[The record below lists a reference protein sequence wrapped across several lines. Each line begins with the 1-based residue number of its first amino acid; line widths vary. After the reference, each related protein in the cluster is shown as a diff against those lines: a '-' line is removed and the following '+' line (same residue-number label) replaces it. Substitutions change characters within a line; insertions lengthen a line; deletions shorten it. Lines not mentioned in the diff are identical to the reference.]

1 MDDLELG
8 TGVPLPRSVEEMLE
22 RICLSQNLAPA
33 DDLARRKLAA
43 AGEELALEKL
53 RRIANCKV
61 KNLSKFIMHMLSQSR
76 SPSQSPPPPRKRN
89 RIPDSHSPTGSPSC
103 SPNTRR
109 VCLFKNPRGGPI
121 PCSLNAETETE
132 TSRQPREMTQAEAAL
147 EALGE
152 LEFNKQ
158 FLILNYTAGN
168 ELHKVATADDIRKLK
183 HLTMVRFEAEVWRLF
198 GQKYVKKED
207 RRMYDD
213 WDDERRTYIYDC
225 YVSTEGSYRFKGPF
239 LSNTK
244 THLQK
249 VLGDDNILRVKFAEE
264 ANENSGIDSHDHY
277 FAGYRKIAREGI
289 KVGLRRYCFFV
300 FKDGGNQ
307 EKRKNPNSSPVKCF
321 FIRIHSDAQIDQKVP
336 YCLSNKTISEAR
348 KLFMHA
354 HTVSSVANYMAR
366 FSLILSKTYS
376 LNIDLSSVD
385 IDIIEDKYCVDEH
398 GKRMSRDE
406 KPLIHTDGTGFISA
420 DLAVKCPKNLHEGRL
435 LKDEDTEI
443 LLNLNCD
450 EHEDN
455 VMETIE
461 QGIETQEPP
470 MLMQFRLFNN
480 GYAVKG
486 TFLVS
491 KMLEPKTI
499 KIRHSM
505 VKVVPDPE
513 LKNIPTKNSLE
524 VIGTSNRPKKAYFS
538 RNLIALL
545 SYGGVPNRFFIG
557 LLRKALKEAH
567 GAFRNKSAAMR
578 VAMNRGVMDKDSTVE
593 RMISCGIPLEEPYL
607 QHRLSILLKEQKL
620 SLRGGK
626 LCADDSYY
634 LMGTA
639 DPTGKLKSDEVCI
652 VLDNGQV
659 SGKVLVYRNPGVHF
673 GDVHVLKAT
682 YVEEL
687 ESFVGNAK
695 YAIFFSRKGPRS
707 IADEI
712 AGGDFDGD
720 MYWISRNPELLQH
733 FKPSEPWSPNPS
745 IRKVEGKTPTEF
757 SDEDLEDELFKL
769 FLTTRFKPSYAMGE
783 AADSLT
789 ALMDRVLTLG
799 DDCAEEK
806 TIVKDKISKL
816 VDIYYDALDAPKKG
830 AKVEVPKDLKSKS
843 FPHYMEKR
851 NSYTSTS
858 ILGKIYDEVIEYQAE
873 DHSSKEIWKLA
884 HFEVD
889 VPRDCLNRWS
899 SHYEEYRKEM
909 TNAMKNDDRDVK
921 NQSTNQIKR
930 KYKMILYEAEEFE
943 DSKRNI
949 DEIHNEALAIYHL
962 SYDYA
967 KSRGG
972 ASYCSFAWSVAGP
985 ALYNILISKQ
995 AGEKAIQCLP
1005 SVLRELI

>member
-1 MDDLELG
+1 MGDRAG
-8 TGVPLPRSVEEMLE
+8 SVPLPRSVEEILDK
-22 RICLSQNLAPA
+22 ICFTQHLLKA
-33 DDLARRKLAA
+33 DDLARQKLAA

-53 RRIANCKV
+53 RILATRKV
-61 KNLSKFIMHMLSQSR
+61 DNLSKYIMFMFSQSLSPSR
-76 SPSQSPPPPRKRN
+76 SPPSKRKLLLPYEPHSPP
-89 RIPDSHSPTGSPSC
+89 SS
-103 SPNTRR
+103 SPNTRT
-109 VCLFKNPRGGPI
+109 VPLFKKTRGITGRPI
-121 PCSLNAETETE
+121 PCSLNLETGTPLQTE
-132 TSRQPREMTQAEAAL
+132 AEAAL

-152 LEFNKQ
+152 MEFNKQ
-158 FLILNYTAGN
+158 FLILNYIAGN
-168 ELHKVATADDIRKLK
+168 ELHKVTTAEDIRSLNQ
-183 HLTMVRFEAEVWRLF
+183 LTMVRFEAEVWRLF
-198 GQKYVKKED
+198 GQRYVKKED

-213 WDDERRTYIYDC
+213 WDVKGRTYIYDC

-264 ANENSGIDSHDHY
+264 LSGNSGTDLRDHY
-277 FAGYRKIAREGI
+277 YAGYKKIAREGI
-289 KVGLRRYCFFV
+289 LVGLRRYCFFV

-321 FIRIHSDAQIDQKVP
+321 FVRIHSDARIDQKTH

-354 HTVSSVANYMAR
+354 HKVSSVANYMAR
-366 FSLILSKTYS
+366 FSLILSKTYT
-376 LNIDLSSVD
+376 LNIDLSSVNVKIVPD
-385 IDIIEDKYCVDEH
+385 VQCADEH
-398 GKRMSRDE
+398 GNPMSRDG
-406 KPLIHTDGTGFISA
+406 KALIHTDGTGFISE

-435 LKDEDTEI
+435 LKNEDTEI
-443 LLNLNCD
+443 FLNLNHD
-450 EHEDN
+450 EHGDN
-455 VMETIE
+455 VMEANDQE
-461 QGIETQEPP
+461 IETQEPP
-470 MLMQFRLFNN
+470 MLMQMRLFNE
-480 GYAVKG
+480 GYAMKG
-486 TFLVS
+486 TLLVN
-491 KMLEPKTI
+491 KKLEPKTI
-499 KIRHSM
+499 EVRCSM
-505 VKVVPDPE
+505 VKVEQDTE
-513 LKNIPTKNSLE
+513 LQNIPTKNSLE
-524 VIGTSNRPKKAYFS
+524 VIGTSNRPKKAYLS

-545 SYGGVPNRFFIG
+545 SYGGVPDKFFTG

-578 VAMNRGVMDKDSTVE
+578 VAMNHGAMDKDSTVE

-607 QHRLSILLKEQKL
+607 QHRLSILLKEQKM

-626 LCADDSYY
+626 LCADDCYY

-695 YAIFFSRKGPRS
+695 YAIFFSRNGPRS
-707 IADEI
+707 IADQI

-720 MYWISRNPELLQH
+720 MYWISRNSELLQH
-733 FKPSEPWSPNPS
+733 FKPSEPWSPNS
-745 IRKVEGKTPTEF
+745 SVRKVEGKTPEEF
-757 SDEDLEDELFKL
+757 EEEELEDKLFELFLK
-769 FLTTRFKPSYAMGE
+769 TRFQPSYAMGE

-806 TIVKDKISKL
+806 NIVKDKISKL

-830 AKVEVPKDLKSKS
+830 AKVEVPKDLKTKV
-843 FPHYMEKR
+843 FPHYMEKK
-851 NSYTSTS
+851 NSYKSTS
-858 ILGKIYDEVIEYQAE
+858 ILGKIYDEVMEYQAE

-889 VPRDCLNRWS
+889 VPQDCLNRWNL
-899 SHYEEYRKEM
+899 HYEEYRKEM
-909 TNAMKNDDRDVK
+909 NNAMKIDDRDVK
-921 NQSTNQIKR
+921 NQTSNQIKR

-943 DSKRNI
+943 NSKRNI
-949 DEIHNEALAIYHL
+949 DDIHNEALAIYHL
-962 SYDYA
+962 IYDYA
-967 KSRGG
+967 KSKGG
-972 ASYCSFAWSVAGP
+972 ASYCSFAWNIAGP
-985 ALYNILISKQ
+985 ALFNILISKQ
-995 AGEKAIQCLP
+995 TGERVIHCLP
-1005 SVLRELI
+1005 SILRELI